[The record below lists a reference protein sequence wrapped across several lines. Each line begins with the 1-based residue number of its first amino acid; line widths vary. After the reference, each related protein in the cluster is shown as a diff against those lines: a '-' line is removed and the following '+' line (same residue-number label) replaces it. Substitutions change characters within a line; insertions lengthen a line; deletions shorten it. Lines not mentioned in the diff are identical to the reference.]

1 MAVKQICIVTGTRA
15 EYSYLKIII
24 KKIINSRKLSLS
36 LIVTGMHLL
45 EEYGYTIDLIKKDNI
60 PITKIIPMYNE
71 NDSSNSAL
79 GKAVGSSII
88 KFTEVLI
95 ELKPDVLLVLGDRYE
110 PLVAAIAAST
120 LKIPIAHIHGGDVS
134 GTVDESLRHAITK
147 LSHIHFPASPKSAKR
162 IELMGEEKWR
172 INMVGSTTIDNIL
185 HEKLLSKQE
194 ICKEFELNES
204 ERIALCVQHPN
215 VYESEIAGEQMKIT
229 LQVLR
234 DLNLQVI
241 IIYPNNDIGSELIIE
256 VIKEFETHPKFR
268 IFKNIQ
274 RRIYLS
280 LLRNVD
286 VLIGNSSSGLI
297 ESPIF
302 KIPVI
307 NIGDRNKGRETAENV
322 IDVIHDYD
330 EIKNAIK
337 KALSKEFRD
346 LCNII
351 KNPYGDG
358 KASERIVKILEDLKI
373 EKKILIKKLTYKV

>member
-24 KKIINSRKLSLS
+24 KKIINSKKLSLS

-204 ERIALCVQHPN
+204 ERIALCIQHPN

-280 LLRNVD
+280 LLKNVD
-286 VLIGNSSSGLI
+286 FLIGNSSSGLI

-302 KIPVI
+302 KVPVI

-337 KALSKEFRD
+337 KALSKEFRA

>member
-1 MAVKQICIVTGTRA
+1 MAKKQICIITGTRA
-15 EYSYLKIII
+15 EYSYLKIVIE
-24 KKIINSRKLSLS
+24 KIIDSKKLDLS

-45 EEYGYTIDLIKKDNI
+45 KEYGHTIDLIKKDNI
-60 PITKIIPMYNE
+60 PIKKIIPMYDE

-79 GKAVGSSII
+79 GKAVGRSII
-88 KFTEVLI
+88 NFTEVLS
-95 ELKPDVLLVLGDRYE
+95 ELKPDILLILGDRYE
-110 PLVAAIAAST
+110 PLVAAITAST
-120 LKIPIAHIHGGDVS
+120 LKILIAHIHGGDVS
-134 GTVDESLRHAITK
+134 GTIDESLRHAITK

-204 ERIALCVQHPN
+204 ERIALCIQHPN
-215 VYESEIAGEQMKIT
+215 IYESEKAGTQMNIT

-234 DLNLQVI
+234 DLKLQVI
-241 IIYPNNDIGSELIIE
+241 IIYPNNDIGSELII
-256 VIKEFETHPKFR
+256 KEINKYEGFPRFK
-268 IFKNIQ
+268 IYKNIQ

-280 LLRNVD
+280 LIKNVD
-286 VLIGNSSSGLI
+286 FLIGNSSSGLI

-302 KIPVI
+302 KLPVI

-346 LCNII
+346 LCKAV

-358 KASERIVKILEDLKI
+358 KASERIVRILEDLKI

>member
-1 MAVKQICIVTGTRA
+1 MVVKQICIVTGTRA

-24 KKIINSRKLSLS
+24 KKIINSKKLSLS

-45 EEYGYTIDLIKKDNI
+45 KEYGYTIDLIKKDNI

-71 NDSSNSAL
+71 NDSTNSAL

-88 KFTEVLI
+88 KFTEALI

-134 GTVDESLRHAITK
+134 GTIDESLRHTITK

-185 HEKLLSKQE
+185 YEKLLSKQE

-215 VYESEIAGEQMKIT
+215 VYESEIAGEQMKTT

-234 DLNLQVI
+234 DLILQII
-241 IIYPNNDIGSELIIE
+241 IIYPNNDSGSELIIE
-256 VIKEFETHPKFR
+256 VIKEYETHTKFK

-280 LLRNVD
+280 LLKNVD
-286 VLIGNSSSGLI
+286 FLIGNSSSGLI

-302 KIPVI
+302 KVPVI

-322 IDVIHDYD
+322 IDVNHDYD

-358 KASERIVKILEDLKI
+358 KASERIVRILEELKI
-373 EKKILIKKLTYKV
+373 EKRLLIKKLTYKV

>member
-1 MAVKQICIVTGTRA
+1 MAEKQICIMTGTRA
-15 EYSYLKIII
+15 EYGYLKIII
-24 KKIINSRKLSLS
+24 EKIINSKKLSLS

-45 EEYGYTIDLIKKDNI
+45 KEYGHTIDLIQKDNI
-60 PITKIIPMYNE
+60 PITKIIPMYDE

-88 KFTEVLI
+88 KFTESLI

-134 GTVDESLRHAITK
+134 GTIDESLRYAITK
-147 LSHIHFPASPKSAKR
+147 LSHIHFPASSKSAKR

-172 INMVGSTTIDNIL
+172 IHMVGSTTIDNIL
-185 HEKLLSKQE
+185 HEKLLNKQE

-204 ERIALCVQHPN
+204 EKIALCVQHPN

-256 VIKEFETHPKFR
+256 EIKKYKAHPKFK

-274 RRIYLS
+274 RKIYLS
-280 LLRNVD
+280 LLKNVD
-286 VLIGNSSSGLI
+286 FLIGNSSSGLI

-302 KIPVI
+302 KLPVV
-307 NIGDRNKGRETAENV
+307 NIGDRNKGRETADNV

-337 KALSKEFRD
+337 KALSKDFRD
-346 LCNII
+346 LCKIV

-358 KASERIVKILEDLKI
+358 KASERIVRILEDLKI
-373 EKKILIKKLTYKV
+373 EKKLLIKKLTYKV